1 MFVLLFKKILSTF
14 SALKSFVPSVG
25 KVSSF
30 FSSNE
35 TDRGIFD
42 IFNGLLELGSRLAIF
57 IKAPAFLLNFP
68 EKKKKM

>member
-1 MFVLLFKKILSTF
+1 MFLFGLLFLKMLFTF

-25 KVSSF
+25 KILSF

-35 TDRGIFD
+35 TDRGISDF
-42 IFNGLLELGSRLAIF
+42 FNGLLELGIRLAIF

-68 EKKKKM
+68 EK

>member
-1 MFVLLFKKILSTF
+1 LFWFRLLFLKILITF

-25 KVSSF
+25 KASF

-42 IFNGLLELGSRLAIF
+42 IFNGLLALGSRVAIF
-57 IKAPAFLLNFP
+57 INAPAFLFNFP
-68 EKKKKM
+68 EKK

>member
-1 MFVLLFKKILSTF
+1 LFCLFFIKILFTF
-14 SALKSFVPSVG
+14 SALKSFVPLVG

-30 FSSNE
+30 FSSKE

-42 IFNGLLELGSRLAIF
+42 IFNGLFELGSRLAIF

-68 EKKKKM
+68 EKI

>member
-1 MFVLLFKKILSTF
+1 LFGLLFIKILFTF
-14 SALKSFVPSVG
+14 SALKSFVPLVG
-25 KVSSF
+25 KISSF

-42 IFNGLLELGSRLAIF
+42 IFIGLLELGSRLAIF

-68 EKKKKM
+68 